1 MIKIHFHTYMLL
13 LILILLPSLWGQ
25 RADAVPPTLLVMGD
39 SISSGYGIDTSQSWV
54 SLLTHRLR
62 DSAIPHQ
69 VINASISG
77 DTTSGGLARL
87 PAALQ
92 LHEPDVVLLEL
103 GGNDGLRGLPL
114 GRMKENLQ
122 AMIDLAQ
129 GAGAHVV
136 LLGMRIPPNYGPRYT
151 EQFHGVYTD
160 LAATNNIPLV
170 PFLLEGVAL
179 DAELMQNDGIH
190 PNARAQTLLLDN
202 VWPVLKPLVEDGLAQ
217 LELLTRDTR
226 EANQV
231 SHNLYARCTAGQ
243 GIVCRAEQAGSVVV
257 P

>member
-1 MIKIHFHTYMLL
+1 
-13 LILILLPSLWGQ
+13 
-25 RADAVPPTLLVMGD
+25 
-39 SISSGYGIDTSQSWV
+39 
-54 SLLTHRLR
+54 
-62 DSAIPHQ
+62 
-69 VINASISG
+69 
-77 DTTSGGLARL
+77 
-87 PAALQ
+87 
-92 LHEPDVVLLEL
+92 
-103 GGNDGLRGLPL
+103 
-114 GRMKENLQ
+114 
-122 AMIDLAQ
+122 
-129 GAGAHVV
+129 
-136 LLGMRIPPNYGPRYT
+136 
-151 EQFHGVYTD
+151 
-160 LAATNNIPLV
+160 V